1 MKPTTLFVSAL
12 ATLAAAAP
20 TGAEKEVEK
29 RGFNFDANSFG
40 NFQNFGQS
48 VNLNYLLNINNLNL
62 GVLQLLASQNNLNI
76 NGFSSLFNL
85 GANQFQLQDLLLL
98 QQLADLQQFANIGV
112 LNSFDL
118 SGFGFG
124 GINNIGGIL
133 NTGLLGLGGV
143 DLNAFIQPQV
153 VTQVQTVASQ
163 VLVVKE

>member
-20 TGAEKEVEK
+20 TGGEKEVEK
-29 RGFNFDANSFG
+29 RGFNFDANSFS

-48 VNLNYLLNINNLNL
+48 TNLNYLRNINDLNL

-76 NGFSSLFNL
+76 DGFSSLFSL
-85 GANQFQLQDLLLL
+85 GNNQFQLQDLLLL
-98 QQLADLQQFANIGV
+98 QQLADLQQFAQIGV

-118 SGFGFG
+118 TGFNFG
-124 GINNIGGIL
+124 GVNNNGGIL

-143 DLNAFIQPQV
+143 DLNSFVQPSV
-153 VTQVQTVASQ
+153 VTQVQTIASQ
-163 VLVVKE
+163 VFVVKE

>member
-29 RGFNFDANSFG
+29 RGFNFDSKSFG
-40 NFQNFGQS
+40 DFKNFGQS
-48 VNLNYLLNINNLNL
+48 VNLNYMLDINNLDL
-62 GVLQLLASQNNLNI
+62 GILQLLASQNNLNI
-76 NGFSSLFNL
+76 DGFSSLFSL
-85 GANQFQLQDLLLL
+85 GSQQFQLQDILLL
-98 QQLADLQQFANIGV
+98 QQLADLQQFAQIGV
-112 LNSFDL
+112 LNAFDL
-118 SGFGFG
+118 TGFNFG

-143 DLNAFIQPQV
+143 DLNAFVQPSV
-153 VTQVQTVASQ
+153 LTQVQTIASQ

>member
-1 MKPTTLFVSAL
+1 LPLWL
-12 ATLAAAAP
+12 PRPP

-48 VNLNYLLNINNLNL
+48 VNLNYLLNINGLNL

-85 GANQFQLQDLLLL
+85 GSQQFQLQDILLL
-98 QQLADLQQFANIGV
+98 QQLADLQQFAQVGV

-118 SGFGFG
+118 SGFNFG
-124 GINNIGGIL
+124 GLNNIGGIL